1 MASMDVFRQDP
12 FSLIAMTQAVNRQK
26 FVPDL
31 LESLGIFTPEP
42 IREEKFWVEK
52 KQNRV
57 ALIGTSPRGAPK
69 TQTKK
74 DRATV
79 RDFRTTRLRQGDTL
93 TASEVA
99 NIRAFGTEAEVIAVA
114 TEVAGRTSKIQADM
128 RLTWE
133 NMRLGAIT
141 GSVIDA
147 DGSSVIYD
155 WYSEFD
161 VTPAE
166 EIAWN
171 FGAAT
176 AADGNIKKLAN
187 QVKRGMIRSSG
198 NSFGTNARIVA
209 LCGDNFF
216 DDLTT
221 NKETRATYLNQPEA
235 SLLRMEYAGAY
246 GTFYYGGIE
255 WINYRSTDDQPGDTE
270 GPFVG
275 IPTNECRL
283 FPAGVRNVFAHVMS
297 PAESFDLVNTLGQQ
311 WYAKTKLDPGNEF
324 VELDVASY
332 PMFVCKQPEVL
343 RRGRRGA

>member
-1 MASMDVFRQDP
+1 MANMDVFRTNP
-12 FSLIAMTQAVNRQK
+12 FSLIAMTAAVNREK

-31 LESLGIFTPEP
+31 LETLGIFTPEP
-42 IREEKFWVEK
+42 IREEKFWFEK

-69 TQTKK
+69 AQTNK
-74 DRATV
+74 DRANV
-79 RDFRTTRLRQGDTL
+79 RDFRTTRLRKADTL

-114 TEVAGRTSKIQADM
+114 QEVASRTRKIQEDM

-147 DGSSVIYD
+147 DGTSVIYN
-155 WYSEFD
+155 WYSEMG
-161 VTPAE
+161 VTVPD

-176 AADGNIKKLAN
+176 AADGNIKKMAN
-187 QVKRGMIRSSG
+187 QVKRSMIRSAG
-198 NSFGTNARIVA
+198 GSFGTNARIVA
-209 LCGDNFF
+209 LCGDAFF

-235 SLLRMEYAGAY
+235 SMLRLEYAGAF
-246 GTFYYGGIE
+246 GAFYYGGIE
-255 WINYRSTDDQPGDTE
+255 WINYRSTDDQPGDENGT
-270 GPFVG
+270 FVG
-275 IPTNECRL
+275 IPTDECRI
-283 FPAGVRNVFAHVMS
+283 FPVGARNVFSHVMS
-297 PAESFDLVNTLGQQ
+297 PGESFDLVNTLGQQ
-311 WYAKTKLDPGNEF
+311 WYAKTKPDPGNEF
-324 VELDVASY
+324 VEIDVASY

-343 RRGRRGA
+343 RRGKRGA

>member
-1 MASMDVFRQDP
+1 MASMNVFRQDL
-12 FSLIAMTQAVNRQK
+12 FSLISMTQAVNRQK
-26 FVPDL
+26 FIPDL
-31 LESLGIFTPEP
+31 LETLGIFTPEP
-42 IREEKFWVEK
+42 IRTEQFWVEK

-57 ALIGTSPRGAPK
+57 ALISTSPRGAPK
-69 TQTKK
+69 AQTSK
-74 DRATV
+74 DRAV
-79 RDFRTTRLRQGDTL
+79 GRDFRTTRLRKADTL

-99 NIRAFGTEAEVIAVA
+99 NIRAFGTEDEVIAVA
-114 TEVAGRTSKIQADM
+114 TEVAARTRKIQDDM

-133 NMRLGAIT
+133 NMRLGAIN
-141 GSVIDA
+141 GSVIDS
-147 DGSSVIYD
+147 DGTSVIYN
-155 WYSEFD
+155 WYTEMD
-161 VTPAE
+161 VTPAA

-187 QVKRGMIRSSG
+187 QTRRSMIRSAG
-198 NSFGTNARIVA
+198 GAFGTNARIVA

-246 GTFYYGGIE
+246 AAFPYGNIE
-255 WINYRSTDDQPGDTE
+255 WINYRSTDDQPGSPD

-275 IPTNECRL
+275 IPTDECRL
-283 FPAGVRNVFAHVMS
+283 FPVGVSNVFSHVMS
-297 PAESFDLVNTLGQQ
+297 PGETFGLANTLGKQ
-311 WYAKTKLDPGNEF
+311 WYAKTKLDPDDEF
-324 VELDVASY
+324 VEIDVASY

>member
-1 MASMDVFRQDP
+1 MASMDVFKQNP
-12 FSLIAMTQAVNRQK
+12 FSLIAMTAAVNRVK
-26 FVPDL
+26 FIPDL
-31 LESLGIFTPEP
+31 LETLGIFTPEP

-57 ALIGTSPRGAPK
+57 ALIQTSQRGAPAV
-69 TQTKK
+69 QTDK
-74 DRATV
+74 DRAVV
-79 RDFRTTRLRQGDTL
+79 RDFRTTRLRKKDTL

-114 TEVAGRTSKIQADM
+114 TEVAGRTMKIQTDM

-147 DGSSVIYD
+147 DGTTVIYD
-155 WYSEFD
+155 WYSQFG
-161 VTPAE
+161 VGAPA

-176 AADGNIKKLAN
+176 AADGLIKKKCN
-187 QVKRGMIRSSG
+187 EVKRSMIRSAG
-198 NSFGTNARIVA
+198 GAFGANARIVA
-209 LCGDNFF
+209 LCGDAFF

-221 NKETRATYLNQPEA
+221 NKETRAAYLNQPEA
-235 SLLRMEYAGAY
+235 SQLRMDYAGAY

-255 WINYRSTDDQPGDTE
+255 WINYRSTDDQPGDA

-275 IPTNECRL
+275 IPTDECRM
-283 FPAGVRNVFAHVMS
+283 FPVGARNVFSHIMS
-297 PAESFDLVNTLGQQ
+297 PGESFDLVNTLGQQ
-311 WYAKTKLDPGNEF
+311 WYAKTRLDSGNEF
-324 VELDVASY
+324 VEIDVASY

>member
-1 MASMDVFRQDP
+1 MDVFRQDP
-12 FSLIAMTQAVNRQK
+12 FSLISMTQAVNRRK

-31 LESLGIFTPEP
+31 LETLGIFTPQP
-42 IREEKFWVEK
+42 IREERFWVEK

-57 ALIGTSPRGAPK
+57 ALISTSPRGAPK
-69 TQTKK
+69 TQTAK
-74 DRATV
+74 DRAAV
-79 RDFRTTRLRQGDTL
+79 RDFRTTRLRKGDTL
-93 TASEVA
+93 TAGEVA
-99 NIRAFGTEAEVIAVA
+99 NIRAFGTEDEVIAVA
-114 TEVAGRTSKIQADM
+114 TEIADRTLKIQEDM

-147 DGSSVIYD
+147 DGTSVIYN
-155 WYSEFD
+155 WYTEFG
-161 VTPAE
+161 VNAAAE
-166 EIAWN
+166 IPWN

-187 QVKRGMIRSSG
+187 QVKRSIIRSAG
-198 NSFGTNARIVA
+198 GSFGANARIVA

-246 GTFYYGGIE
+246 GAFYYGGIE

-275 IPTNECRL
+275 IPTDECRI
-283 FPAGVRNVFAHVMS
+283 FPAGVANVFAHVMS
-297 PAESFDLVNTLGQQ
+297 PGESFDLVNTRGQQ

-324 VELDVASY
+324 VEVDVASY
-332 PMFVCKQPEVL
+332 PMFMCKQPEVL